1 MSPHECPC
9 PAFLALTKQ
18 LESARARVDAL
29 EAAIRVMPQQ
39 IIDDFADELSRATM
53 ELENKMGG
61 AHPPGL
67 MRYVGTATKEKP

>member
-1 MSPHECPC
+1 MTACPC
-9 PAFLALTKQ
+9 PAFLALTAERDALLARVAK
-18 LESARARVDAL
+18 LESAIDS
-29 EAAIRVMPQQ
+29 MPQQ